1 MPTTYQPEAS
11 PLAPSY
17 IVTIGDH
24 RCRPIKADD
33 WRDALSVAIMRCY
46 GPRAW
51 SPSREIYNGDGY
63 RFGFIDI
70 YVSDTRNPDAGSH
83 LRDSHVR
90 ATIVS

>member
-1 MPTTYQPEAS
+1 MTTTYKPEAS

-33 WRDALSVAIMRCY
+33 WRDALSVAIMRRY
-46 GPRAW
+46 GPWAW
-51 SPSREIYNGDGY
+51 SPSREIYNGHGY
-63 RFGFIDI
+63 IDV
-70 YVSDTRNPDAGSH
+70 YVSDTKRADNGSH

-90 ATIVS
+90 VEIIGA